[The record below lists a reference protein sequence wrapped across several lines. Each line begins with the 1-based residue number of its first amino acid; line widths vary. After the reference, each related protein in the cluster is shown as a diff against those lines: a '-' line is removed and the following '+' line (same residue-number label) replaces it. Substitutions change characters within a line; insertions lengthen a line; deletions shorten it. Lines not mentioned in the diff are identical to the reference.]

1 MTELEKLR
9 VQLNKIVDAIVIE
22 AKKTSQTAVPTLSS
36 IVVPTLSSIVVPT
49 LSSIV
54 VPTLPA
60 KQDLVSHIKETF
72 TNLLNQPGKDKNIMT
87 PYVNPYNWP
96 RNNNC
101 WAKNINLT
109 GYSAC
114 VLGLGGVGGGT
125 LITKKHVLLSN
136 HVPYVALPFTIFFVD
151 NNNVTVTYNV
161 VKTKRV
167 GGTDILIGEL
177 DREVDSRFSIF
188 SVLPGNY
195 VNYLNSPSATF
206 PVLYSDQER
215 KALLGEYAGVL
226 SSSIDGNNAIIS
238 APLKNSNQY
247 FEPVIGGDSGNIV
260 GTIINN
266 ELVLIGGWY
275 KLHTVP
281 NSAVCTLLSAYIPQ
295 INEVIVSF
303 GYNGYKLKEANLS
316 NFYRI

>member
-9 VQLNKIVDAIVIE
+9 VQLNQIVDAIVIE
-22 AKKTSQTAVPTLSS
+22 AKKQTVTLVPTLSS
-36 IVVPTLSSIVVPT
+36 IEVPVK
-49 LSSIV
+49 
-54 VPTLPA
+54 

-195 VNYLNSPSATF
+195 VNYLNSPAATF

-266 ELVLIGGWY
+266 EFVLIGGWY

-281 NSAVCTLLSAYIPQ
+281 NSAVCTLIPAYISQ
-295 INEVIVSF
+295 INEVISSF
-303 GYNGYKLKEANLS
+303 GNSEYKLKEVNLS

>member
-9 VQLNKIVDAIVIE
+9 VQLNQIVDAIVIE
-22 AKKTSQTAVPTLSS
+22 AKKQTVTLVPTLSS
-36 IVVPTLSSIVVPT
+36 IEVPVK
-49 LSSIV
+49 
-54 VPTLPA
+54 

-114 VLGLGGVGGGT
+114 VLGLGGVGGGA

-136 HVPYVALPFTIFFVD
+136 HVPYAALPFMIFFVD
-151 NNNVTVTYNV
+151 TNNASVTYNV
-161 VKTKRV
+161 IKTKRV
-167 GGTDILIGEL
+167 GNTDILIGEL
-177 DREVDSRFSIF
+177 DREVDSRFS
-188 SVLPGNY
+188 
-195 VNYLNSPSATF
+195 
-206 PVLYSDQER
+206 VLYSDQER
-215 KALLGEYAGVL
+215 KALVGDYNSVL
-226 SSSIDGNNAIIS
+226 SSSIDGNNAIINPPS
-238 APLKNSNQY
+238 NNGNQY
-247 FEPVIGGDSGNIV
+247 FEAIIGGDSGNIV

-266 ELVLIGGWY
+266 EFVLIGGWY

-281 NSAVCTLLSAYIPQ
+281 NSAVCTLIPAYISQ
-295 INEVIVSF
+295 INEVIASF
-303 GYNGYKLKEANLS
+303 GNSEYKLKEVNLS

>member
-9 VQLNKIVDAIVIE
+9 VQLNQIVDAIVIE
-22 AKKTSQTAVPTLSS
+22 AKKQTVTLVPTLSS
-36 IVVPTLSSIVVPT
+36 IEVPVK
-49 LSSIV
+49 
-54 VPTLPA
+54 

-114 VLGLGGVGGGT
+114 VLGLGGVGGGA

-136 HVPYVALPFTIFFVD
+136 HVPYAALPFMIFFVD
-151 NNNVTVTYNV
+151 TNNASVTYNV
-161 VKTKRV
+161 IKTKRV
-167 GGTDILIGEL
+167 GNTDILIGEL
-177 DREVDSRFSIF
+177 DREVDSRFSVF

-195 VNYLNSPSATF
+195 VNYLNSTTATF

-215 KALLGEYAGVL
+215 KALVGDYNSVL
-226 SSSIDGNNAIIS
+226 SSSIDGNNAIITPPS
-238 APLKNSNQY
+238 NNGNQY
-247 FEPVIGGDSGNIV
+247 FEAVIGGDSGNII

-266 ELVLIGGWY
+266 EFVLIGGWY

-281 NSAVCTLLSAYIPQ
+281 NSAVCTLIPAYISQ
-295 INEVIVSF
+295 INEVIASF
-303 GYNGYKLKEANLS
+303 GNSEYKLKEVNLS

>member
-1 MTELEKLR
+1 
-9 VQLNKIVDAIVIE
+9 
-22 AKKTSQTAVPTLSS
+22 
-36 IVVPTLSSIVVPT
+36 
-49 LSSIV
+49 
-54 VPTLPA
+54 
-60 KQDLVSHIKETF
+60 
-72 TNLLNQPGKDKNIMT
+72 MT

-114 VLGLGGVGGGT
+114 VLGLGGVGGGA

-136 HVPYVALPFTIFFVD
+136 HVPYAALPFMIFFVD
-151 NNNVTVTYNV
+151 TNNASVTYNV
-161 VKTKRV
+161 IKTKRV
-167 GGTDILIGEL
+167 GNTDILIGEL
-177 DREVDSRFSIF
+177 DREVDSRFSVF

-195 VNYLNSPSATF
+195 VNYLNSTTATF

-215 KALLGEYAGVL
+215 KALVGDYNSVL
-226 SSSIDGNNAIIS
+226 SSSIDGNNAIINPPS
-238 APLKNSNQY
+238 NNGNQY
-247 FEPVIGGDSGNIV
+247 FEAIIGGDSGNIV

-266 ELVLIGGWY
+266 EFVLIGGWY

-281 NSAVCTLLSAYIPQ
+281 NSSVCTLIPAYISQ
-295 INEVIVSF
+295 INEVIASF
-303 GYNGYKLKEANLS
+303 GNSEYKLKEVNLS